1 MGPAAGS
8 ERTPL
13 AGKSFVF
20 TGRLEGFTRSEAQ
33 RAVVASIVFGATD
46 YLFAGADPGGK
57 LTEARRLNISVMD
70 ERAFKALLEKV
81 TAQVSKAS
89 IS

>member
-1 MGPAAGS
+1 MEALG
-8 ERTPL
+8 
-13 AGKSFVF
+13 
-20 TGRLEGFTRSEAQ
+20 GR
-33 RAVVASIVFGATD
+33 VASTVFDATD

-81 TAQVSKAS
+81 TAQVPKAS